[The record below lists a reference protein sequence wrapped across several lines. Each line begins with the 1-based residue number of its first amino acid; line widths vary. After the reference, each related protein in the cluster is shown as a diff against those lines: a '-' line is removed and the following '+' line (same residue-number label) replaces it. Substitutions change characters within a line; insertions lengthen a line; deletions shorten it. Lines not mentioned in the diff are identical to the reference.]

1 MCLPM
6 TNHRPPDFRNTV
18 DGASPHLL
26 EAISEGM
33 HSMAQP
39 LTVLRATLEVASGNA
54 TEVSHFQRAIDS
66 SLSEVVRVAETM
78 AFVQELVRI
87 ARYTP
92 TPAAIEIQPV
102 LATVHEDLARILD
115 YIPPALASPGG
126 LRQCL
131 FYLLQQA
138 QTEAVAGDIVEVCVR
153 ARDDSVG
160 VLVRHEAASEIPSA
174 QITRRSDGLAVT
186 MRQMALAEA
195 VAAAEQGR
203 LWWQA
208 SPFKACLTLPV
219 GRLEL
224 DQRQGR
230 G

>member
-1 MCLPM
+1 
-6 TNHRPPDFRNTV
+6 
-18 DGASPHLL
+18 
-26 EAISEGM
+26 
-33 HSMAQP
+33 MAQP

-102 LATVHEDLARILD
+102 LATVHEDLARILEDAGISLRLHIPD